1 MEEEKV
7 GRGSQTVEGPRPRW
21 GETERKVNERER
33 RVKESASRRTQ
44 GVFCLCLLLSK
55 GQEGTK
61 EIGPILSSSSSNSSS
76 PSFCSPP
83 FFSFCTHREIAKDE
97 KEVIGSTYCAR
108 DTNWPS
114 SGCSSRSETA
124 SRFNLPSRNFHHRDT
139 TKGIGEKIVLE
150 SALKMR

>member
-1 MEEEKV
+1 M
-7 GRGSQTVEGPRPRW
+7 
-21 GETERKVNERER
+21 NERER

-97 KEVIGSTYCAR
+97 KEVIGSTLGR
-108 DTNWPS
+108 DELCSRYVS

-139 TKGIGEKIVLE
+139 TKGIGEKIVLK